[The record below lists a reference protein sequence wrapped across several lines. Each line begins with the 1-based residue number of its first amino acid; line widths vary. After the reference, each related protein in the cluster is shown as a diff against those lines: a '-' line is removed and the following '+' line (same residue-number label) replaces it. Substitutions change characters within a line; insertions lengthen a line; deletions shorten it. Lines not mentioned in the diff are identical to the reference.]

1 MSDVSP
7 SWISGPSFDSPFLP
21 PCLFFCL
28 VLMLFMSYQKPGMV
42 LWIWLGLYRYICE
55 NSFEMYI
62 CLWQSLIIT
71 RCPCLVDRKL
81 KSSAWRTNLT
91 FVYSISPTF
100 ADAYSNMGN
109 TLKEMQD
116 LQSALQCY
124 TRAIQINPAFADAH
138 SNLASIHKVCTAP
151 ASCPCKPRSL
161 ACMAGKSY
169 GYKTVDWGR
178 PTVLSWGDLQY

>member
-7 SWISGPSFDSPFLP
+7 SWISGPSFDSLSYLLACFSA
-21 PCLFFCL
+21 LFSCSLCL
-28 VLMLFMSYQKPGMV
+28 VRTRDLV
-42 LWIWLGLYRYICE
+42 LWIWLCLYSYIWE
-55 NSFEMYI
+55 NSFETDI
-62 CLWQSLIIT
+62 CLWQSLIVT
-71 RCPCLVDRKL
+71 RCPCVVDRKL
-81 KSSAWRTNLT
+81 KSSDWRTNLT

-161 ACMAGKSY
+161 ACTAGKS
-169 GYKTVDWGR
+169 
-178 PTVLSWGDLQY
+178 